1 MKLGF
6 LLATKDAADVKL
18 LDRLTHAALA
28 GGHEVRIFLMH
39 DGVEVDLSALVEAG
53 ADVVAC
59 GTNAEAH
66 GVDLHVTEGS
76 QMDHAALVR
85 DCDRVVSLA

>member
-1 MKLGF
+1 
-6 LLATKDAADVKL
+6 V
-18 LDRLTHAALA
+18 
-28 GGHEVRIFLMH
+28 FLMH
-39 DGVEVDLSALVEAG
+39 DGVEVDLRALVEAG

-59 GTNAEAH
+59 GTNAESH

-85 DCDRVVSLA
+85 DCDRFVSLA

>member
-6 LLATKDAADVKL
+6 LLATKDAKDRAL
-18 LDRLTHAALA
+18 LDRLARAALA
-28 GGHEVRIFLMH
+28 GGHDVRIFLMH
-39 DGVEVDLSALVEAG
+39 DGVEVDLAALADAG

-59 GTNAEAH
+59 GTNAVAH
-66 GVDLHVTEGS
+66 GVQLAVAEGS

-85 DCDRVVSLA
+85 DCDRWVSLA

>member
-6 LLATKDAADVKL
+6 LLATKDPADVRL
-18 LDRLTHAALA
+18 LDRLTHAALVS
-28 GGHEVRIFLMH
+28 GHEVRIFLMH

-59 GTNAEAH
+59 GTNADAH
-66 GVDLHVTEGS
+66 AVELRVTEGS

>member
-1 MKLGF
+1 MRLGF
-6 LLATKDAADVKL
+6 LLATKEDADVKL
-18 LDRLTHAALA
+18 VDRLTHAALA

>member
-53 ADVVAC
+53 ADVTAC

>member
-6 LLATKDAADVKL
+6 LLATNEAKDCAL
-18 LDRLTHAALA
+18 LDRLAHAALA
-28 GGHEVRIFLMH
+28 GGHEVRVFLMH
-39 DGVEVDLSALVEAG
+39 EGVEVDLAALVEAG
-53 ADVVAC
+53 ADVIAC

-66 GVDLHVTEGS
+66 GVELKVTEGS

-85 DCDRVVSLA
+85 DCDRFVSLA